1 LQKIFVSGDKNMEKI
16 TIRVYNIV
24 GDGICVEAE
33 DGQKIYEQLKKALE
47 TGHRVILSFQNVEM
61 VTSAFL
67 NTAVGQLYRDFD
79 EKKIKDSLAVEDMLP
94 PDIILL
100 KRVVETAKIY
110 YKDPERLKRSIDE
123 ILGD

>member
-1 LQKIFVSGDKNMEKI
+1 MEKI